1 MFCWPPPPAPVAGDG
16 DTATPRARRP
26 ESGALLDDFL
36 SRMAGVEAEFH
47 RAWTA
52 RNGEGRIA

>member
-1 MFCWPPPPAPVAGDG
+1 MFCWPPAAPVEGEAGTRG
-16 DTATPRARRP
+16 ARRP

-36 SRMAGVEAEFH
+36 SEMAGVEAEFH

-52 RNGEGRIA
+52 RSDEGRLA